1 MISKS
6 SAEKAEKLGK
16 NRASIPVPLAVGED
30 EGDGE
35 EEAAQVGG
43 RHLPVPEAGEP
54 GRGEQVD
61 ARDEEAD
68 HIQPD
73 GVPGQGRQVRVIAH
87 KEARRRAGGQFRH
100 QRHQGAEYQQEDH
113 RMPQEALQFHL
124 VPRPVVVADDRRDR
138 DVVPEEDRGE
148 DVSVVEQDRVGG

>member
-6 SAEKAEKLGK
+6 NAEKAEKLGK

-43 RHLPVPEAGEP
+43 VDGEP
-54 GRGEQVD
+54 D
-61 ARDEEAD
+61 AVGAQQDGQQEHEAQFEDQIPDERD
-68 HIQPD
+68 
-73 GVPGQGRQVRVIAH
+73 
-87 KEARRRAGGQFRH
+87 GGRH
-100 QRHQGAEYQQEDH
+100 QRHQGAEHQQEDH

-124 VPRPVVVADDRRDR
+124 VPRSVVVADDRRDR

-148 DVSVVEQDRVGG
+148 DVSVVEQDRAGG